1 MASISDFSDELLL
14 NILSSLP
21 SKDVVVTSVLSKRWR
36 SLWKEGKTL
45 RYDGE
50 SIGRTYW
57 KFVQFISKRP
67 SVETMQLKMTPPCPS
82 RDIKP
87 LINIAVARSLREL
100 KIEMVF
106 NSFDLPNSFYMF
118 SQLDTVT
125 LEKLSLKDV
134 PRDVRLICLKRLH
147 LILVKFSSDESV
159 KTLLSICPSLE
170 DLVVKRSSLTNV
182 MIFTIDV
189 PMLRILSFIDSN
201 KDFVL
206 LWFYSGLLKKFSFTS
221 QRLVANTE
229 SSHIQQ

>member
-1 MASISDFSDELLL
+1 
-14 NILSSLP
+14 
-21 SKDVVVTSVLSKRWR
+21 
-36 SLWKEGKTL
+36 
-45 RYDGE
+45 
-50 SIGRTYW
+50 
-57 KFVQFISKRP
+57 VQFISKRP

-189 PMLRILSFIDSN
+189 PTLRILSFIDSN

-206 LWFYSGLLKKFSFTS
+206 L
-221 QRLVANTE
+221 
-229 SSHIQQ
+229 